1 VLAFTRHTTMG
12 SLADTFQARLEAL
25 QQQSEITDR
34 KVAATIA
41 RAHQLIAEHE
51 AAEAKWAAE
60 HPDLV

>member
-1 VLAFTRHTTMG
+1 M
-12 SLADTFQARLEAL
+12 FQARLEAL

-51 AAEAKWAAE
+51 TEEAKWAAE

>member
-1 VLAFTRHTTMG
+1 ME
-12 SLADTFQARLEAL
+12 SLADAFAARLAAL

-51 AAEAKWAAE
+51 AAEAKWRAD